1 MKFHLIEK
9 IAYKWQLVGV
19 LIGIEKGQL
28 EFISV
33 QYQNNIEECCQAV
46 LTRWQENPPPDYP
59 PTWGGLIE
67 LLEDSNLAEVIT
79 ELKDALSKA
88 YFT

>member
-28 EFISV
+28 ESISV
-33 QYQNNIEECCQAV
+33 QYQNNIEECCQTV
-46 LTRWQENPPPDYP
+46 LTRWQGKS
-59 PTWGGLIE
+59 T
-67 LLEDSNLAEVIT
+67 T
-79 ELKDALSKA
+79 
-88 YFT
+88 